1 MKIIAFSSSRAD
13 SGILQPL
20 IQELEAHNDIQFR
33 LLASGAHL
41 MDKYGHTLEKET
53 EQFVSVAVDKIQIP
67 EFGNSLE
74 EIGSSL
80 GEALIAYS
88 KYLFEAKPNLVIVL
102 GDRMETL
109 IFAIAASIGNIP
121 IAHLHGGEL
130 TLGALDETHRHAI
143 SKLSSIHFTADL
155 RSKRRLEAMGEN
167 PNTVFDFGS
176 PRADSIR
183 KFIPMS
189 SSELGKKL
197 GISLPNDFVLVT
209 VHPALH
215 DEPPTHD
222 HLEALLV
229 SLRNKKELFVLFTGT
244 NSDPGSDQLRTLIAS
259 FVASNPDRSAFVE
272 SLGSDVYLSAL
283 SACSLAIGNSSSLIL
298 EAPILGTPRVII
310 GRRQLG
316 RADLNECIG
325 ADSGAITKAIETSL
339 SKQRHKTSHQE
350 TDTVSKR
357 IVDTILGNSPIS
369 TKKEFHHH
377 EK

>member
-130 TLGALDETHRHAI
+130 TFGALDETHRHAI
-143 SKLSSIHFTADL
+143 SKLSSI
-155 RSKRRLEAMGEN
+155 N
-167 PNTVFDFGS
+167 
-176 PRADSIR
+176 
-183 KFIPMS
+183 
-189 SSELGKKL
+189 
-197 GISLPNDFVLVT
+197 
-209 VHPALH
+209 
-215 DEPPTHD
+215 
-222 HLEALLV
+222 
-229 SLRNKKELFVLFTGT
+229 
-244 NSDPGSDQLRTLIAS
+244 
-259 FVASNPDRSAFVE
+259 
-272 SLGSDVYLSAL
+272 
-283 SACSLAIGNSSSLIL
+283 
-298 EAPILGTPRVII
+298 
-310 GRRQLG
+310 
-316 RADLNECIG
+316 
-325 ADSGAITKAIETSL
+325 
-339 SKQRHKTSHQE
+339 
-350 TDTVSKR
+350 
-357 IVDTILGNSPIS
+357 
-369 TKKEFHHH
+369 
-377 EK
+377 